1 MAETITVDSLE
12 GEQKEIAECIG
23 IEAYRKLSEQFRGST
38 IYIQKPDTLSKIKRN
53 DEIRKLFNGKNY
65 RSLALRFNLSENYIR
80 LIVSHKNKTK

>member
-23 IEAYRKLSEQFRGST
+23 IEAYRKLSEQFGGST
-38 IYIQKPDTLSKIKRN
+38 IYIQKPDTLLKVRRN
-53 DEIRKLFNGKNY
+53 NEIRKLFNGKNY

-80 LIVSHKNKTK
+80 LIVSHKNTTK

>member
-23 IEAYRKLSEQFRGST
+23 IEAYRKLSEQFGGST
-38 IYIQKPDTLSKIKRN
+38 IYIQKPDTLLKVRRN
-53 DEIRKLFNGKNY
+53 NEIRKLFNGKNY

>member
-1 MAETITVDSLE
+1 MTETITADSLE

-23 IEAYRKLSEQFRGST
+23 IEAYRKISEQFGGST

-80 LIVSHKNKTK
+80 LIVSHKNTTK